1 MLFTEF
7 LDTIYLPV
15 CLPKLASSTQNRSRG
30 VIRPRFGQSRLASIT
45 VLDVDRFL
53 TTLSARDL
61 THESLDKIRDVLS
74 GVFSAAVRYGY
85 LDRNPARGLRLP
97 RAKLRRAHRA
107 WITPAQLAEIV
118 AGMAE
123 PYATMVYTA
132 AWTGL
137 RVSELIGLRWR
148 NVGADSITVA
158 ERCCRGDW
166 GEAEERRDDPG
177 QPGCVAAGRARRARV
192 PDAIRT
198 PHAR

>member
-1 MLFTEF
+1 MRAFSEF
-7 LDTIYLPV
+7 LDTIYLSV

-30 VIRPRFGQSRLASIT
+30 VIENYLRPRFGQTPIEAIT

-74 GVFSAAVRYGY
+74 SIFSAAVRYGY

-118 AGMAE
+118 EVMAE

-148 NVGADSITVA
+148 NVGRDSITVA

-166 GEAEERRDDPG
+166 GEIII
-177 QPGCVAAGRARRARV
+177 Q
-192 PDAIRT
+192 
-198 PHAR
+198 